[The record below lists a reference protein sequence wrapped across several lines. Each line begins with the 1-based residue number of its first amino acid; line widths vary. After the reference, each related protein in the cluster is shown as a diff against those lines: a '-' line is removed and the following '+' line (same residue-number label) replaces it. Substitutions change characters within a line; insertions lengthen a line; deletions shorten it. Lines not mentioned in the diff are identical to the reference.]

1 MAVRLAHTHLIKDGT
16 RVKSWTTRL
25 ERCRVWLD
33 NLLLHVQ
40 MFVFGAAMSWVTVP
54 YLLKRRQEMERLF
67 VVIASARINGLPFMP
82 ASSELRLL
90 PYFIPSFLYW
100 RRLTIFSHEL
110 EGVDLRHIGH

>member
-1 MAVRLAHTHLIKDGT
+1 MTGT
-16 RVKSWTTRL
+16 RWREWWERL
-25 ERCRVWLD
+25 IAHLE
-33 NLLLHVQ
+33 
-40 MFVFGAAMSWVTVP
+40 MFVFGAAMSWVMVP
-54 YLLKRRQEMERLF
+54 YVLRRRQEMERLF
-67 VVIASARINGLPFMP
+67 VVIASAGMRGLPCMP